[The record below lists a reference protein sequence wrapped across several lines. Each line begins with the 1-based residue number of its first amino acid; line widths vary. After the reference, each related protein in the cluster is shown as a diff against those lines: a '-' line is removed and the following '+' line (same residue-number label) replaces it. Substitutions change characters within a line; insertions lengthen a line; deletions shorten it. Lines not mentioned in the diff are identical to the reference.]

1 MHLYVCFLDACDFD
15 DWPDND
21 SLLLI
26 PAFGEVDEI
35 SEITS
40 ANEAL
45 KLFRKNNIDENQPVQ
60 QVFVSRLEGPDQLK
74 KDVIGVY
81 KNPSTNLRVGL
92 KICFEE
98 EDAVGSGP
106 VREFLTIAVNILDEG
121 ISSSGS
127 KKLLFFEGQT
137 DHRIPVHNQ
146 SLRVTGTYKALGKM
160 LGHSIL
166 HGGPGL
172 HGLSPAAKCYLSSD
186 RNTAEMQSLPLS
198 LEDVP
203 DLELRRMI
211 VEVNC
216 NVL

>member
-1 MHLYVCFLDACDFD
+1 M
-15 DWPDND
+15 
-21 SLLLI
+21 
-26 PAFGEVDEI
+26 
-35 SEITS
+35 
-40 ANEAL
+40 
-45 KLFRKNNIDENQPVQ
+45 
-60 QVFVSRLEGPDQLK
+60 SRLDGPDQLK

-81 KNPSTNLRVGL
+81 ENPSTKLRVGL
-92 KICFEE
+92 KVCFEE

-127 KKLLFFEGQT
+127 KKLLFFEGHT

-166 HGGPGL
+166 HEGL
-172 HGLSPAAKCYLSSD
+172 HGLSPAVKCYLSSD